1 MVDIRKMK
9 TQTAVSYCQAL
20 ARAAV
25 HNPNK
30 LKTGRHQVLARMWRH
45 RNPVLQGWGS
55 EMMQVILKTAQGLP
69 ENLESPHT
77 AEALPLNTHP
87 QRTEGRRY
95 RGIAH
100 LGSQQQ

>member
-20 ARAAV
+20 ARAVV
-25 HNPNK
+25 HNPN
-30 LKTGRHQVLARMWRH
+30 KTGRHQVLARMWRH

-77 AEALPLNTHP
+77 AEALPLDTHP

-95 RGIAH
+95 RGIVH